1 MKGKRV
7 LKFIVGLLVVVGIGI
22 SSLYMIYARPY
33 KDIVYVKSSKYGVD
47 PLLIYSI
54 MKAESKFD
62 SQAISPSGAK
72 GLMQIMNKTGT
83 WGAEVCGISNFA
95 PDQLFNP
102 EINIEIGTWYIA
114 KLLSQYEG
122 NIDTALA
129 AYNAGSGNVAKWK
142 ANTAYSLDGKTI
154 HRIPFK
160 ETDNYIKRV
169 NFNYWVYKL
178 LYKI

>member
-1 MKGKRV
+1 MKVKSV
-7 LKFIVGLLVVVGIGI
+7 LKFIVGVLIAVVLGIGG
-22 SSLYMIYARPY
+22 LYTIYARPY
-33 KDIVYVKSSKYGVD
+33 KEIVYTKSNKYGVD
-47 PLLIYSI
+47 PLLIYAI
-54 MKAESKFD
+54 MRAESKFD

-114 KLLSQYEG
+114 KLIGQYEG
-122 NIDTALA
+122 EIDTALA

-142 ANTAYSLDGKTI
+142 ANTAYSYDGKTI
-154 HRIPFK
+154 HKIPFK

-178 LYKI
+178 LYRT